1 MAQSGKEPQAETTAP
16 SVTEKVPLVPFKVIA
31 SGIPFY
37 TDKACTQPEAN
48 ATIVILQ
55 TLDPEDEIQELDI
68 VPSSKIYQ
76 PGDYVTLAFD
86 NKRIWEDCYYRDP
99 ESGEIS
105 RAWRIQVNFIGELI
119 SPESIEKDR
128 TRITELEKGVQAKIE
143 EIARRGAAGQPT
155 VN

>member
-1 MAQSGKEPQAETTAP
+1 MAKPSKESQAETSTP

-31 SGIPFY
+31 CGIPFY
-37 TDKACTQPEAN
+37 LDKGCTQQVAN
-48 ATIVILQ
+48 ASIVILQ

-68 VPSSKIYQ
+68 VPSTKIYQ

-86 NKRIWEDCYYRDP
+86 NKKIWEDCYFRDP
-99 ESGEIS
+99 ESGETS

-119 SPESIEKDR
+119 SPQSIEKDR

-143 EIARRGAAGQPT
+143 EIARRGSKQPP